1 MKIKADLIRNPHSFL
16 MAQCQVEKIVELP
29 GGAFNAFLAAPLR
42 DHPFITENRK
52 WIYEQNNVRHCL
64 LALCEDRLDGALIG
78 SEGSG
83 RALYVGYMRNARN
96 AVNAA
101 LEWAADFIVGRGVGN
116 TRDGSWSIHI
126 QELEKQSSLTVRQG
140 NGLDRMLLDV
150 LARRTE
156 VSGVELVGEYIVT
169 AYHPRFCKHL
179 RLDEN
184 AAEFS
189 PERTAELFQNAMAT
203 ILQRHEG
210 DELYAML
217 HDGLGLTLR
226 EIRVHGYLSDAALT
240 ETAALPRQV
249 LEKVVRVRDILRVD
263 TPRDAFLTCGTEE
276 GLLPLKY
283 LTKLTDDDCKT
294 YAALLDAEVTDVRC
308 TDMGIVLTL
317 DGVKP
322 GELGRVYE
330 DYEAR
335 QRPDKVVG
343 TWKSAGADVIC
354 GSSAQ
359 SR

>member
-1 MKIKADLIRNPHSFL
+1 MKIKADLIRDPHSFL
-16 MAQCQVEKIVELP
+16 MAQCQVEKVVELP
-29 GGAFNAFLAAPLR
+29 SSAFDAFLAAPLR
-42 DHPFITENRK
+42 DQPFITENK
-52 WIYEQNNVRHCL
+52 EWMYEKNNIRHCL
-64 LALCEDRLDGALIG
+64 LALCEDRSDGALIE
-78 SEGSG
+78 SEG
-83 RALYVGYMRNARN
+83 RALCVGYLKDARN
-96 AVNAA
+96 TVSAA
-101 LEWAADFIVGRGVGN
+101 LEWAADFIVGRGVWN

-126 QELEKQSSLTVRQG
+126 HELEKQLGLTVRQD

-156 VSGVELVGEYIVT
+156 VSGVELAGEYIVT

-184 AAEFS
+184 AVEFS
-189 PERTAELFQNAMAT
+189 PERTAELFQDAMAT

-217 HDGLGLTLR
+217 HDSLGLTLR
-226 EIRVHGYLSDAALT
+226 EIRVHGYLSGTSLT
-240 ETAALPRQV
+240 DTAALPRQV

-263 TPRDAFLTCGTEE
+263 TPRDAFLTCGTED
-276 GLLPLKY
+276 GLLPLTY
-283 LTKLTDDDCKT
+283 LTKLTDAGSGS

-330 DYEAR
+330 DYESR
-335 QRPDKVVG
+335 QRPDKAVG
-343 TWKSAGADVIC
+343 TWKSAGADVIR
-354 GSSAQ
+354 GSTAQ

>member
-16 MAQCQVEKIVELP
+16 MAQCQVEKVVELP
-29 GGAFNAFLAAPLR
+29 SSAFDAFLAAPLR
-42 DHPFITENRK
+42 NQPFITENK
-52 WIYEQNNVRHCL
+52 EWMYEKNNIRHCL
-64 LALCEDRLDGALIG
+64 LALCEDRPDGALIG

-83 RALYVGYMRNARN
+83 RALYVGYMRDARS
-96 AVNAA
+96 AVSAA
-101 LEWAADFIVGRGVGN
+101 LEWAADFIVSQGVGN

-126 QELEKQSSLTVRQG
+126 HELEKQLGLTVRQD
-140 NGLDRMLLDV
+140 NGLDRMLLDA
-150 LARRTE
+150 LARRME
-156 VSGVELVGEYIVT
+156 VSGVELAGEYIVT

-210 DELYAML
+210 DGLYAML

-226 EIRVHGYLSDAALT
+226 EIRVHGYLSDTSLT
-240 ETAALPRQV
+240 DIAALPCQV
-249 LEKVVRVRDILRVD
+249 LEKVVRVRDVLHAD
-263 TPRDAFLTCGTEE
+263 TPRDAFLTCGTED

-283 LTKLTDDDCKT
+283 LTKLTDAGSGS

-317 DGVKP
+317 DGVRP

-330 DYEAR
+330 DYDSR
-335 QRPDKVVG
+335 QRPDKAVG
-343 TWKSAGADVIC
+343 MWKSAGADVIR
-354 GSSAQ
+354 GSTAQ

>member
-1 MKIKADLIRNPHSFL
+1 MKIKADLIRNPHSFH
-16 MAQCQVEKIVELP
+16 MSQCQVEKVVELP
-29 GGAFNAFLAAPLR
+29 GGAFDAFLAAPLR
-42 DHPFITENRK
+42 DQPFITENK
-52 WIYEQNNVRHCL
+52 EWMYEKNNIRHCL
-64 LALCEDRLDGALIG
+64 LALCEDRPDGALIG

-83 RALYVGYMRNARN
+83 RALYVGYMRDARN
-96 AVNAA
+96 AVCAA
-101 LEWAADFIVGRGVGN
+101 LEWAADFIVGQGIGN

-126 QELEKQSSLTVRQG
+126 QELKKQVGLTARQG
-140 NGLDRMLLDV
+140 NGLDRMLLDA

-156 VSGVELVGEYIVT
+156 VSSVELAGEYIVT

-210 DELYAML
+210 DELYAIL
-217 HDGLGLTLR
+217 HDSLGLTLR
-226 EIRVHGYLSDAALT
+226 EIRVHGYLADAALT
-240 ETAALPRQV
+240 DTAALPCQV
-249 LEKVVRVRDILRVD
+249 LEKVVCVRDILHVD
-263 TPRDAFLTCGTEE
+263 TPRDAFLTCGTED

-283 LTKLTDDDCKT
+283 LIKLADGDCKT

-317 DGVKP
+317 DGVRP

-335 QRPDKVVG
+335 QRPNEAVG
-343 TWKSAGADVIC
+343 EVEEYRYGCDP
-354 GSSAQ
+354 
-359 SR
+359 R